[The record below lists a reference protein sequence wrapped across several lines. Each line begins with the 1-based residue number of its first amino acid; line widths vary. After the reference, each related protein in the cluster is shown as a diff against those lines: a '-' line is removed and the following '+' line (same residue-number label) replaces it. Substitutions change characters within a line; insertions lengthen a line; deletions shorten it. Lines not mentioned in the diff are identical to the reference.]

1 MATTATV
8 AKRRINVTFPV
19 EVLEL
24 VDSVVPSRER
34 NRFIVK
40 ATEEAA
46 RRERLQRVLT
56 RLRDEGPAWRDEDH
70 PELATPEDADRWI
83 RQLREYGHSS
93 YDWDV
98 QLAEDMQA
106 EDVQNG

>member
-1 MATTATV
+1 MTTTATTD
-8 AKRRINVTFPV
+8 KRRVNVTFPI

-24 VDSVVPSRER
+24 VDAVVPPRER

-46 RRERLQRVLT
+46 RRERLHKALKAAA
-56 RLRDEGPAWRDEDH
+56 GAWKLEDH
-70 PELATPEDADRWI
+70 PELATPEDVDRWV

-98 QLAEDMQA
+98 QLAEDMQD
-106 EDVQNG
+106 E

>member
-1 MATTATV
+1 MTTMAAT

-19 EVLEL
+19 KVLEL
-24 VDSVVPSRER
+24 VSAVVPPRER

-46 RRERLQRVLT
+46 RRERLRCVLAK
-56 RLRDEGPAWRDEDH
+56 LRNEGPAWRDRDH

-93 YDWDV
+93 YDWAV
-98 QLAEDMQA
+98 QLAEDTQA

>member
-1 MATTATV
+1 MVTTTV
-8 AKRRINVTFPV
+8 IARRRINVTFPA

-24 VDSVVPSRER
+24 VDAVVPPRER

-46 RRERLQRVLT
+46 RREQ
-56 RLRDEGPAWRDEDH
+56 LRKALATAAGAWKLEDH
-70 PELATPEDADRWI
+70 PELATPEDVDRWI
-83 RQLREYGHSS
+83 RRLREYGHSS

-98 QLAEDMQA
+98 QLAEDMQ
-106 EDVQNG
+106 Q

>member
-1 MATTATV
+1 MTTSATI

-24 VDSVVPSRER
+24 VDAVVLPRER

-46 RRERLQRVLT
+46 RRERLRKAL
-56 RLRDEGPAWRDEDH
+56 DAAAGAWKLEDY
-70 PELATPEDADRWI
+70 PELATPEDVDRWI

-93 YDWDV
+93 YNWDV
-98 QLAEDMQA
+98 QLAEDMQD
-106 EDVQNG
+106 E

>member
-1 MATTATV
+1 MATTTK

-24 VDSVVPSRER
+24 VDSIVPPRER
-34 NRFIVK
+34 NRFIVE
-40 ATEEAA
+40 ATKEMACREQLHQALAA
-46 RRERLQRVLT
+46 AA
-56 RLRDEGPAWRDEDH
+56 GAWKLKDH
-70 PELATPEDADRWI
+70 PELATPEDVDQWI

-98 QLAEDMQA
+98 QLAEDMTD
-106 EDVQNG
+106 E

>member
-1 MATTATV
+1 MTTSATI

-24 VDSVVPSRER
+24 VDAVVLPRER

-46 RRERLQRVLT
+46 RRERLRKA
-56 RLRDEGPAWRDEDH
+56 LRTAAGAWKLEDH
-70 PELATPEDADRWI
+70 PELATPEDADRWV

-93 YDWDV
+93 YDWNT
-98 QLAEDMQA
+98 QLED
-106 EDVQNG
+106 EDTR

>member
-1 MATTATV
+1 MKTAM

-24 VDSVVPSRER
+24 VDSVVPPRER
-34 NRFIVK
+34 SRFIVE

-46 RRERLQRVLT
+46 RRERLRNVLAKIQ
-56 RLRDEGPAWRDEDH
+56 DEGPAWEEKDH
-70 PELATPEDADRWI
+70 PELATPEDVDRWI

-93 YDWDV
+93 YDWDA
-98 QLAEDMQA
+98 QLAEDMQ
-106 EDVQNG
+106 DG

>member
-1 MATTATV
+1 MTIPTATT
-8 AKRRINVTFPV
+8 KRRINVTFPV

-24 VDSVVPSRER
+24 VDSVVQPRER
-34 NRFIVK
+34 NRFIVQ

-46 RRERLQRVLT
+46 RRERLRHVLAQ
-56 RLRDEGPAWRDEDH
+56 LRDEGPAWRDEDH
-70 PELATPEDADRWI
+70 PELATPEDIDRWI

-98 QLAEDMQA
+98 QLAEDMQD
-106 EDVQNG
+106 E